1 MLGSKIKS
9 LSNRLPILFLLCF
22 PLPIILSSLFVLL
35 FREILHNEF
44 FSDFLVICGFLFT
57 SISLLLVFIL
67 YNKYSHMDF
76 VKNKTAIVYLNGKAK
91 TELIQSLE
99 DIGECISKGN
109 VTNTFKK
116 SCLNVLH
123 IYELL
128 CKTEGELYLKPY
140 RPEIKNLVSLINKN
154 KLVSEELIHL
164 EGNKNKEVIERL
176 IYDLLMYLERMKEG
190 VD

>member
-1 MLGSKIKS
+1 M
-9 LSNRLPILFLLCF
+9 
-22 PLPIILSSLFVLL
+22 
-35 FREILHNEF
+35 
-44 FSDFLVICGFLFT
+44 ICGFLFT

-67 YNKYSHMDF
+67 YNKYSHVDF
-76 VKNKTAIVYLNGKAK
+76 VKNKTDIVYLNGKAK
-91 TELIQSLE
+91 TELMQSLK

-123 IYELL
+123 IYKLL
-128 CKTEGELYLKPY
+128 DKTEGELYLKPY
-140 RPEIKNLVSLINKN
+140 RTEIRNLVSLINKN
-154 KLVSEELIHL
+154 KLTSEELIHL
-164 EGNKNKEVIERL
+164 EGNKNKEVIDRL